1 MKLAARRSVR
11 LGATRNL
18 RRALSSLRSPT
29 ELDVQHFAS
38 IVGSANV
45 LTSPTDL
52 EPYNTDWMR
61 KYVGNSQL
69 ALRPGSTAEVSR
81 VLAHCHAERIGIV
94 PQGGNTGLVGGS
106 VPVADEVV
114 LSLGRMDRVLSV
126 DEDSGH
132 LVCEAG
138 CVLEALQ
145 AHVAARGHTMPLD
158 LGAKG
163 SCQIGGNIATNAG
176 GLRFLRYG
184 SLHGSVL
191 GLEAVLADGTVLD
204 GLTALRKDNT
214 GYDVKQLFIGSEGTL
229 GVVTACALALPRAP
243 SSVHLALLG
252 ADSYAALLRTFGV
265 ARRRLA
271 EVLSAAE
278 FLDRA
283 SLELACEKLDGVR
296 DPLPG
301 RPCAQYMLVE
311 VSGSDA
317 SHDEAKLSAF
327 VDEAMESGDVV
338 DGTIAQDGAQS
349 AALWRLREGITEA
362 LGRTGRV
369 YKYDVSLPLAQLY
382 DLVEE
387 TRARMAPHGALVSG
401 FGHLGDGNLHLNV
414 CTPGAFDAD
423 AAVAAAIEPWVFE
436 YIAERR
442 GSISAEHGV
451 GVMKPHV
458 LHLSKR
464 PPVIGVMH
472 ALKRLLDPH
481 GILNPGK
488 VLPPP
493 PEEERPWRSAS

>member
-1 MKLAARRSVR
+1 
-11 LGATRNL
+11 
-18 RRALSSLRSPT
+18 
-29 ELDVQHFAS
+29 
-38 IVGSANV
+38 
-45 LTSPTDL
+45 
-52 EPYNTDWMR
+52 MR
-61 KYVGNSQL
+61 
-69 ALRPGSTAEVSR
+69 
-81 VLAHCHAERIGIV
+81 
-94 PQGGNTGLVGGS
+94 
-106 VPVADEVV
+106 
-114 LSLGRMDRVLSV
+114 
-126 DEDSGH
+126 
-132 LVCEAG
+132 
-138 CVLEALQ
+138 
-145 AHVAARGHTMPLD
+145 
-158 LGAKG
+158 
-163 SCQIGGNIATNAG
+163 
-176 GLRFLRYG
+176 
-184 SLHGSVL
+184 
-191 GLEAVLADGTVLD
+191 
-204 GLTALRKDNT
+204 
-214 GYDVKQLFIGSEGTL
+214 
-229 GVVTACALALPRAP
+229 LALPRAP

-464 PPVIGVMH
+464 PPVISVMH
-472 ALKRLLDPH
+472 AAAVGPARHPH
-481 GILNPGK
+481 PGRS
-488 VLPPP
+488 PPP
-493 PEEERPWRSAS
+493 PEDERPGGRPRVLRLALDQVPAGAAVVSRGRAYRRIPAIRGRRASAQRRARRRQTACRSNARG

>member
-1 MKLAARRSVR
+1 MLQTHSARYPGEPLQILEVGGGNGTCAAGV
-11 LGATRNL
+11 LNYL
-18 RRALSSLRSPT
+18 RREAPATYASS
-29 ELDVQHFAS
+29 
-38 IVGSANV
+38 
-45 LTSPTDL
+45 
-52 EPYNTDWMR
+52 
-61 KYVGNSQL
+61 K
-69 ALRPGSTAEVSR
+69 
-81 VLAHCHAERIGIV
+81 
-94 PQGGNTGLVGGS
+94 
-106 VPVADEVV
+106 
-114 LSLGRMDRVLSV
+114 
-126 DEDSGH
+126 
-132 LVCEAG
+132 
-138 CVLEALQ
+138 
-145 AHVAARGHTMPLD
+145 
-158 LGAKG
+158 
-163 SCQIGGNIATNAG
+163 
-176 GLRFLRYG
+176 
-184 SLHGSVL
+184 
-191 GLEAVLADGTVLD
+191 
-204 GLTALRKDNT
+204 
-214 GYDVKQLFIGSEGTL
+214 
-229 GVVTACALALPRAP
+229 
-243 SSVHLALLG
+243 
-252 ADSYAALLRTFGV
+252 
-265 ARRRLA
+265 
-271 EVLSAAE
+271 
-278 FLDRA
+278 
-283 SLELACEKLDGVR
+283 
-296 DPLPG
+296 
-301 RPCAQYMLVE
+301 YMLVE

-472 ALKRLLDPH
+472 ALKRLLDPR

-493 PEEERPWRSAS
+493 LTPDPDSSSRSSGPWAPTIRLWYSVCLAHLAEYSRVSSSSDGSSDADQ